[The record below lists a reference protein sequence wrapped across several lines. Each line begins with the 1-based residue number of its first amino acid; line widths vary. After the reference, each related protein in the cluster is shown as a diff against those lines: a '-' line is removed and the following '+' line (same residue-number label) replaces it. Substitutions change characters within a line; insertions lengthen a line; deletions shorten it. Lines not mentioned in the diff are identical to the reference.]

1 MFVCGMRKGFPQ
13 ISERGRVMRDT
24 YDSALRR
31 ILIHEGGYA
40 DHPADPGGATMRG
53 VTQRVYDGWRAGA
66 GMARRPV
73 RQIEAGEV
81 QAIYRQLYADKIAYD
96 ALPAGV
102 DAVMLDAAVH
112 SGPAQAAKWLQRTIG
127 VTVDGNIGPATVA
140 AAAAAGDPRAL
151 VRAIMERRRA
161 FLRALGTFNTF
172 GEGWLRRVADIEAFA
187 MSLISGAAR
196 PADPLPQPTG
206 RATMADAAP
215 RPSKKIGDAASGAG
229 FATGAAAGG
238 LAEAKDALK
247 PLAGDGGWIDIAIA
261 GLALAGVALVI
272 GGLWWRWRQ
281 RRKAE
286 AQADALDLPAQVA
299 A

>member
-1 MFVCGMRKGFPQ
+1 
-13 ISERGRVMRDT
+13 MRDT
-24 YDSALRR
+24 YDSTLRR
-31 ILIHEGGYA
+31 ILVWEGGYA
-40 DHPADPGGATMRG
+40 DHPRDPGGATMRG
-53 VTQRVYDGWRAGA
+53 VTQRVYDGWRSRN
-66 GMARRPV
+66 GMAPRPV

-81 QAIYRQLYADKIAYD
+81 QAIYRALYADKIGYD
-96 ALPAGV
+96 QLPAGV

-112 SGPAQAAKWLQRTIG
+112 SGPAQAAKWLQRALG

-140 AAAAAGDPRAL
+140 AAIAARPRDV
-151 VRAIMERRRA
+151 VRGVMTRRRA
-161 FLRALGTFNTF
+161 FLRALKTFDTF
-172 GEGWLRRVADIEAFA
+172 GKGWMRRVDDIEAFA

>member
-1 MFVCGMRKGFPQ
+1 
-13 ISERGRVMRDT
+13 MRDT
-24 YDSALRR
+24 YDSTLRR
-31 ILIHEGGYA
+31 ILVWEGGYA
-40 DHPADPGGATMRG
+40 DHPRDPGGATMKG
-53 VTQRVYDGWRAGA
+53 VTQRVYDGWRSRN
-66 GMARRPV
+66 GMAPRPV

-81 QAIYRQLYADKIAYD
+81 QAIYRALYADKIAYD
-96 ALPAGV
+96 ALPVGV

-112 SGPAQAAKWLQRTIG
+112 SGPAQAAKWLQRALG

-140 AAAAAGDPRAL
+140 AAIAARPRDV
-151 VRAIMERRRA
+151 VRGVMTRRRA
-161 FLRALGTFNTF
+161 FLRALKTFDTF
-172 GEGWLRRVADIEAFA
+172 GKGWMRRVDDIEAFA

-286 AQADALDLPAQVA
+286 QQADALDLPAQVA